1 LRNDKNETERST
13 IRDGA
18 EVVETEEAVETI
30 PTDDKVF
37 VTIPS
42 QSRGTLRNTLRKGVQ
57 KALSQA

>member
-1 LRNDKNETERST
+1 MRNDKNETERST

-42 QSRGTLRNTLRKGVQ
+42 QSRRTLSYTLGKGVQ
-57 KALSQA
+57 RALSHA